1 MSGDCLAHLQL
12 LLHLRLT
19 PVLLEPNSK
28 ALLVKWTNGCYPTAT
43 NLRRCTSVPAINWRL
58 RCGEHLPII
67 DCDSEDTYL
76 DFAAIHRLPPDCPL
90 VETDRSYN
98 TWVKPDVA
106 QFTSGVLE
114 ASLQQ
119 VWEPTKL
126 QSDPTKLLPQLL
138 RPAHSTGTNR
148 PATTPH
154 TRRQWSQT
162 REDIQDKLEGGK
174 E

>member
-1 MSGDCLAHLQL
+1 MSVAYLAHLQL

-28 ALLVKWTNGCYPTAT
+28 APLVKWTNGWYPTAI
-43 NLRRCTSVPAINWRL
+43 NLRCCTSVPAINWRL

-76 DFAAIHRLPPDCPL
+76 DFVAIHRLPPDCPL
-90 VETDRSYN
+90 VETDRSYDI
-98 TWVKPDVA
+98 WVKPDFA
-106 QFTSGVLE
+106 QFTSSVLE

-119 VWEPTKL
+119 VWGPTKL

-138 RPAHSTGTNR
+138 DQLIALGQTAQQLRHTPGGNDHRPEKISRIN
-148 PATTPH
+148 
-154 TRRQWSQT
+154 
-162 REDIQDKLEGGK
+162 
-174 E
+174 